1 MWIHLSKQVCRK
13 CWKLS
18 NTLATVG
25 QYTNSVVKSTDFSI
39 FHSYHESSSCFHLR
53 WNLASSSTCLAEQFT
68 WRITA
73 TDARFFLLGVGHKNP
88 PTNTL
93 LSGIQCSE
101 ILSFNPISTFISF
114 RNQYFRLQVI
124 LTLYLTVDGL
134 SGSLFWV
141 SVWICVF
148 FQSGDAS
155 LRNYSICAW
164 NHSRICVTFTFLGIS
179 SRFRSQFFPHL
190 WAVKEQKLSK
200 YKQFHHNTT

>member
-1 MWIHLSKQVCRK
+1 MKSCIIVYMPGGAIYMENHCDRCQV
-13 CWKLS
+13 
-18 NTLATVG
+18 
-25 QYTNSVVKSTDFSI
+25 
-39 FHSYHESSSCFHLR
+39 
-53 WNLASSSTCLAEQFT
+53 
-68 WRITA
+68 
-73 TDARFFLLGVGHKNP
+73 FLTGCGPQIKN
-88 PTNTL
+88 TNTL

-164 NHSRICVTFTFLGIS
+164 NHSGICVTLTFLGIS
-179 SRFRSQFFPHL
+179 SRFRSQFFSPS
-190 WAVKEQKLSK
+190 LSSERAK
-200 YKQFHHNTT
+200 IE